1 MDDADASIIFDSLK
15 ARYPSADAAE
25 CAILWRLADS
35 IATKATPADIA
46 AIMRLLPPPAADPS
60 NPELPSW
67 VRKLTDPQFALLEAL
82 AECGHALGQ
91 NPQAEWSETHQR
103 VERAVLAYPLVTCG
117 HLTLAKYVEA
127 MKGVARNELW
137 EARERIEDSV
147 AKRRRKSA

>member
-1 MDDADASIIFDSLK
+1 MDTA
-15 ARYPSADAAE
+15 Y
-25 CAILWRLADS
+25 
-35 IATKATPADIA
+35 TT
-46 AIMRLLPPPAADPS
+46 LPPPAADPS